1 MKHAALLGCPL
12 GHSLSPQLHQ
22 KLARR
27 LGVELDYQLKAIPPE
42 ALEAAKEELLALDG
56 FNITIP
62 YKLRIMDWMD
72 RLDVSAQTHGSVNVM
87 TKQNG
92 EYIGYNTDCIGFV
105 RALEAA
111 QVPIAGEV
119 CIVGLGGVGRM
130 FATECALRGCKLT
143 IALRPER
150 LRALRQGQEPELEGL
165 GQKLERLSGRPLSF
179 VSSAQLP
186 GRYDLLINGSPVGM
200 FPKVE
205 DCPVDPESLSR
216 VKAVFDCIYNPRQ
229 TKLLLEAKKAG
240 CRCIGGMAMLV
251 WQGAA
256 AQELWFGRPF
266 APGAVEEVLRE
277 MEEVYEG

>member
-27 LGVELDYQLKAIPPE
+27 LGVDLDYQLKAIPPE
-42 ALEAAKEELLALDG
+42 VLEDAKEELLALDG

-72 RLDVSAQTHGSVNVM
+72 RLDSSAQTHGSVNVM
-87 TKQNG
+87 VKQQG
-92 EYIGYNTDCIGFV
+92 EYVGYNTDCIGFV

-111 QVPIAGEV
+111 GVPIAGEV

-150 LRALRQGQEPELEGL
+150 LQSLRQGQEPKLEAL
-165 GQKLERLSGRPLSF
+165 GQKLEGLSGQALTF
-179 VSSAQLP
+179 VSSAELP
-186 GRYDLLINGSPVGM
+186 GCYDLLINGSPVGM
-200 FPKVE
+200 FPRVE
-205 DCPVDPESLSR
+205 DCPVPPESLR
-216 VKAVFDCIYNPRQ
+216 QVKAVFDCIYNPRQ
-229 TKLLLEAKKAG
+229 TKLLQAAQAAG
-240 CRCIGGMAMLV
+240 CRCVGGMAMLV

-256 AQELWFGRPF
+256 AQELWFGKTF

-277 MEEVYEG
+277 MEEAF